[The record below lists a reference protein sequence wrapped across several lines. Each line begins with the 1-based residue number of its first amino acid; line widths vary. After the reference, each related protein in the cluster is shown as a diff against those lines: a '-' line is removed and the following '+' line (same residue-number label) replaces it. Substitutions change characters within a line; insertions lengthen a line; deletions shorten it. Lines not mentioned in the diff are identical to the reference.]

1 MFKEEAFRSWKDF
14 EMSERRRVATFQL
27 SVDNLARDL
36 YLEMGSGQEE
46 KEDSEVVELNFDY

>member
-1 MFKEEAFRSWKDF
+1 MFKEEPFRSWKDF

-36 YLEMGSGQEE
+36 YLEMGHSEE
-46 KEDSEVVELNFDY
+46 DRDDGDVVELNFDY

>member
-27 SVDNLARDL
+27 SVDSLAGDL
-36 YLEMGSGQEE
+36 YLELAPEREE
-46 KEDSEVVELNFDY
+46 KEDSEVAELNFD

>member
-1 MFKEEAFRSWKDF
+1 MQKDESYRSWKEF

-36 YLEMGSGQEE
+36 YLELEPSKDE
-46 KEDSEVVELNFDY
+46 KDESEVAELNFDL

>member
-36 YLEMGSGQEE
+36 YLEMGSTEQE

>member
-36 YLEMGSGQEE
+36 YLEMGPAQEE

>member
-1 MFKEEAFRSWKDF
+1 MFKDEAFRSWKEF

-36 YLEMGSGQEE
+36 YLEMTPAEDE
-46 KEDSEVVELNFDY
+46 KEDCDVAELNFD

>member
-1 MFKEEAFRSWKDF
+1 MLKEESYRSWKEF

-36 YLEMGSGQEE
+36 YLELEREEQE
-46 KEDSEVVELNFDY
+46 DAEVTELNFDY